1 MVWNFTKWK
10 KSLKFKLKFIKFS
23 FKSKSIVREWEYLF
37 PWACYPL
44 RTLFQVT
51 IANGFGFCPGITFDI
66 SVTALHGTSFSS
78 CPTSYWTLWNK
89 KFLFIRPIRP
99 RSMQLDRTMTS
110 LCELTCVRTSWRESV
125 RRKPSG
131 PENMNSYCAS
141 KLKKKIAFSM
151 NCKFLILK
159 QRKKGKR
166 FNKNILCSYPAHAL
180 LMYFNASFL
189 DSNINSYGYLR
200 PNFFPWI
207 PPACLISTY
216 NLAHGQVYML
226 RNCARGITYTAPVPC
241 HPCRTRSYVA
251 GLFSRRSLFL
261 VTSEA

>member
-1 MVWNFTKWK
+1 M
-10 KSLKFKLKFIKFS
+10 
-23 FKSKSIVREWEYLF
+23 REWEYLF

-89 KFLFIRPIRP
+89 MFLFIRPIRP

-159 QRKKGKR
+159 QRKKKGKDLIR
-166 FNKNILCSYPAHAL
+166 IFCVVIQRMPFSC
-180 LMYFNASFL
+180 
-189 DSNINSYGYLR
+189 
-200 PNFFPWI
+200 
-207 PPACLISTY
+207 IST
-216 NLAHGQVYML
+216 
-226 RNCARGITYTAPVPC
+226 RP
-241 HPCRTRSYVA
+241 
-251 GLFSRRSLFL
+251 F
-261 VTSEA
+261 